1 MVKRARR
8 YSDRKENK
16 KKKKGWWSRF
26 LTRLAKANRELGGSC
41 RH

>member
-8 YSDRKENK
+8 YSDRKEK
-16 KKKKGWWSRF
+16 KKKKGWWNRF